1 MTISARSHGRGLKMG
16 QNAEKVL
23 VAGIDVQR
31 DRYEIA
37 VLGWAPI
44 GCTSSYVGCLFRTLG
59 PLSPRSVRP
68 TAPRP
73 WLRQRKGRA
82 AN

>member
-1 MTISARSHGRGLKMG
+1 MEEK
-16 QNAEKVL
+16 AETTL

-31 DRYEIA
+31 DRFEIA
-37 VLGWAPI
+37 VIGWAPI
-44 GCTSSYVGCLFRTLG
+44 GYASSYMGCLFRTLG
-59 PLSPRSVRP
+59 SLSPRSVRP